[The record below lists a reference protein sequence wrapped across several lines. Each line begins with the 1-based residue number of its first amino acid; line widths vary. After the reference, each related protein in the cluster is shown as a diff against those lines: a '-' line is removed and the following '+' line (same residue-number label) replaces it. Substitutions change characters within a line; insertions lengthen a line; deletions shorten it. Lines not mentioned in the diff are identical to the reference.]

1 MTAQRIYLSTTIPY
15 VNSRAHVGHALEL
28 VQADVLA
35 RHHRR
40 IGDEVRLQSG
50 TDDNSLKNVLAAEA
64 EGISTRE
71 LVNRNAS
78 EFAGLREHLSLSF
91 DDFIRTSSDPRHRP
105 GVERL
110 WRACAASGDLYRKTY
125 EGLYCVG
132 CEQFYAEAELDA
144 GNCPDHGTP
153 PQLVAED
160 NWFFRLSKYAD
171 RLHAEISSGR
181 LRIEPASRR
190 NEVLGFIAGGLEDFS
205 ASRSVARARGWG
217 IGVPG
222 DPSQVIY
229 VWWDALGNYITSL
242 NYGASGRGAH
252 DEGSGDYQRWWAGA
266 DRRVHVVGKGVLR
279 FHAVYWPAI
288 LLAAGEPLPTE
299 IFVHDYLTIDG
310 RKISKSAT
318 ASAGAGNGADG
329 PAASTAVAN
338 GVGGA
343 LDANDPVA
351 LAGAYGVD
359 ALRWWLLRD
368 VPRVGDT
375 DFTVDKLVAR
385 ANEDLANGLGNL
397 VNRVV
402 SLVHSYRNGVVRPCA
417 PPAGTSRWLAAAA
430 SPDNGAS
437 DHGGHDHG
445 VPDHGAPDHG
455 APDHGGTPD
464 WPADAAAVRATL
476 EATPEAVRTAL
487 ARFDFRA
494 AAAAVFQIVEQA
506 NRYVEATAPWHLARA
521 ERSGDAAAGER
532 LDNVLGALVATCRV
546 LAAEIWPFLPDLA
559 ARVAAACDDLGG
571 TLPKPQPVFP
581 RLDVTG
587 PALAGVASP
596 ATVLASTGLA
606 RRGQQYAAV
615 ATDGGP
621 AADPVKVSEVAQCSV
636 A

>member
-1 MTAQRIYLSTTIPY
+1 MTAQRVYLSTTIPY
-15 VNSRAHVGHALEL
+15 VNSRAHIGHALEL

-64 EGISTRE
+64 EGISTRA

-132 CEQFYAEAELDA
+132 CEQFYTEAELDE
-144 GNCPDHGTP
+144 GNCPDHGTA
-153 PQLVAED
+153 PQLVAEE

-190 NEVLGFIAGGLEDFS
+190 NEVLGFIAGGLADFS

-242 NYGASGRGAH
+242 NYGSPGERSV
-252 DEGSGDYQRWWAGA
+252 EYQRWWAGA
-266 DRRVHVVGKGVLR
+266 DQRTHVVGKGVLR

-288 LLAAGEPLPTE
+288 LLSAGEPLPTE
-299 IFVHDYLTIDG
+299 IFVHDYLTVDG
-310 RKISKSAT
+310 RKISKS
-318 ASAGAGNGADG
+318 SAGG
-329 PAASTAVAN
+329 PADSR
-338 GVGGA
+338 
-343 LDANDPVA
+343 DPVA
-351 LAGAYGVD
+351 LAGAYGPD
-359 ALRWWLLRD
+359 ALRWWLLRE

-375 DFTVDKLVAR
+375 DFTVGKLVAR

-397 VNRVV
+397 INRVV
-402 SLVHSYRNGVVRPCA
+402 SLVHSYRNGAVRPCA
-417 PPAGTSRWLAAAA
+417 RPTGTSRWLAAAA
-430 SPDNGAS
+430 G
-437 DHGGHDHG
+437 
-445 VPDHGAPDHG
+445 PDHGAAGG
-455 APDHGGTPD
+455 AAAPA
-464 WPADAAAVRATL
+464 WPADAAALFQAIQR
-476 EATPEAVRTAL
+476 TPQAVSTAL

-494 AAAAVFQIVEQA
+494 AAAAVFEIVEQA
-506 NRYVEATAPWHLARA
+506 NRYVEVAAPWHLARA
-521 ERSGDAAAGER
+521 ERAGDTGAGDTGASDTGAGAR
-532 LDNVLGALVATCRV
+532 LDQVLGALVAACQV
-546 LAAEIWPFLPDLA
+546 LAAEIWPFVPDLA
-559 ARVAAACDDLGG
+559 ARVAAACHDFDG
-571 TLPKPQPVFP
+571 TLPRPQPVFP
-581 RLDVTG
+581 RIDTVE
-587 PALAGVASP
+587 AS
-596 ATVLASTGLA
+596 LGA
-606 RRGQQYAAV
+606 RRAR
-615 ATDGGP
+615 
-621 AADPVKVSEVAQCSV
+621 VSEVA
-636 A
+636 

>member
-1 MTAQRIYLSTTIPY
+1 MTAQRVYISTTIPY

-40 IGDEVRLQSG
+40 IGDDVRLQSG
-50 TDDNSLKNVLAAEA
+50 TDDNSLKNVLAAAA

-110 WRACAASGDLYRKTY
+110 WRACAASGDLYRKSY
-125 EGLYCVG
+125 QGLYCIG
-132 CEQFYAEAELDA
+132 CEQFYTEAELDA

-153 PQLVAED
+153 PQLVAEE

-171 RLHAEISSGR
+171 RLREEISSGR

-217 IGVPG
+217 IPVPG

-242 NYGASGRGAH
+242 NYAAGPGRSDA
-252 DEGSGDYQRWWAGA
+252 DYQRWWAGA
-266 DRRVHVVGKGVLR
+266 DRRTHVVGKGVLR

-288 LLAAGEPLPTE
+288 LLSAGEPLPTE
-299 IFVHDYLTIDG
+299 IFVHDYLTVDG
-310 RKISKSAT
+310 RKISKSA
-318 ASAGAGNGADG
+318 AGAD
-329 PAASTAVAN
+329 S
-338 GVGGA
+338 
-343 LDANDPVA
+343 NDPVA
-351 LAGAYGVD
+351 LAGSYGAD

-402 SLVHSYRNGVVRPCA
+402 SLVHTYRNGAVRPCA
-417 PPAGTSRWLAAAA
+417 RPAGTSRWLAAAT
-430 SPDNGAS
+430 G
-437 DHGGHDHG
+437 
-445 VPDHGAPDHG
+445 PDHGSPG
-455 APDHGGTPD
+455 
-464 WPADAAAVRATL
+464 WPADAAALRDTI
-476 EATPEAVRTAL
+476 ERTPEAVRAAL
-487 ARFDFRA
+487 ARFDFRTA
-494 AAAAVFQIVEQA
+494 ATAVLAIVEQA

-521 ERSGDAAAGER
+521 ERAGDAAAGER
-532 LDNVLGALVATCRV
+532 LDQVLGALIATCQI
-546 LAAEIWPFLPDLA
+546 LASEIWPFLPDLA
-559 ARVAAACDDLGG
+559 ARVATACNDFDGK
-571 TLPKPQPVFP
+571 LPRPRPVFP
-581 RLDVTG
+581 RIEVIG
-587 PALAGVASP
+587 PALGRAHP
-596 ATVLASTGLA
+596 
-606 RRGQQYAAV
+606 QYASV
-615 ATDGGP
+615 ATGSGRP
-621 AADPVKVSEVAQCSV
+621 AAGRVKVSEVA
-636 A
+636 

>member
-1 MTAQRIYLSTTIPY
+1 MTAQRVYLSTTIPY
-15 VNSRAHVGHALEL
+15 VNSRAHIGHALEL

-64 EGISTRE
+64 AGISTRA

-125 EGLYCVG
+125 RGLYCVG
-132 CEQFYAEAELDA
+132 CEQFYTDAELDA
-144 GNCPDHGTP
+144 GTCPDHGTP
-153 PQLVAED
+153 PQLVAEE

-190 NEVLGFIAGGLEDFS
+190 NEVLGFIAGGLADFS
-205 ASRSVARARGWG
+205 VSRSVARARGWG
-217 IGVPG
+217 IEVPG

-242 NYGASGRGAH
+242 NYGSPGERSA
-252 DEGSGDYQRWWAGA
+252 EYQRWWAGA
-266 DRRVHVVGKGVLR
+266 DQRTHVVGKGVLR

-288 LLAAGEPLPTE
+288 LLSAGEPLPTE
-299 IFVHDYLTIDG
+299 IFVHDYLTVDG
-310 RKISKSAT
+310 RKISKS
-318 ASAGAGNGADG
+318 SAGGVEDG
-329 PAASTAVAN
+329 SAAESR
-338 GVGGA
+338 
-343 LDANDPVA
+343 DPVA
-351 LAGAYGVD
+351 LVSTYGPD
-359 ALRWWLLRD
+359 ALRWWLLRE

-402 SLVHSYRNGVVRPCA
+402 SLVHSYRNGAVRPCA
-417 PPAGTSRWLAAAA
+417 RPAGTSRWLAAAA
-430 SPDNGAS
+430 G
-437 DHGGHDHG
+437 
-445 VPDHGAPDHG
+445 PDHGAPDHG
-455 APDHGGTPD
+455 APDHGAAPE
-464 WPADAAAVRATL
+464 WPADAAELRETIQR
-476 EATPEAVRTAL
+476 TPGAVRTAL

-494 AAAAVFQIVEQA
+494 AAAAVFEIVEQA
-506 NRYVEATAPWHLARA
+506 NRYVEIAAPWHLARA
-521 ERSGDAAAGER
+521 ERAGDTAAGAR
-532 LDNVLGALVATCRV
+532 LDEVLGALIAACQV
-546 LAAEIWPFLPDLA
+546 LAAEIWPFVPDLA
-559 ARVAAACDDLGG
+559 ARVAAACHDFDG
-571 TLPKPQPVFP
+571 TLPRPQPVFP
-581 RLDVTG
+581 RIDTVE
-587 PALAGVASP
+587 ASLAP
-596 ATVLASTGLA
+596 RQAT
-606 RRGQQYAAV
+606 
-615 ATDGGP
+615 
-621 AADPVKVSEVAQCSV
+621 VSEVA
-636 A
+636 

>member
-1 MTAQRIYLSTTIPY
+1 MTAQRVYLSTTIPY
-15 VNSRAHVGHALEL
+15 VNSRAHIGHALEL

-110 WRACAASGDLYRKTY
+110 WRACAASADLYRKSY
-125 EGLYCVG
+125 EGRYCVG
-132 CEQFYAEAELDA
+132 CEQFYTDAELDA
-144 GNCPDHGTP
+144 GTCPDHGTA
-153 PQLVAED
+153 PQLVAEE

-171 RLHAEISSGR
+171 RLHEEISSGR

-190 NEVLGFIAGGLEDFS
+190 NEVLGFIAGGLADFS

-242 NYGASGRGAH
+242 NYGSPGERSA
-252 DEGSGDYQRWWAGA
+252 EYQRWWAGA

-288 LLAAGEPLPTE
+288 LLSAGLPLPTE
-299 IFVHDYLTIDG
+299 IFVHDYLTVDG
-310 RKISKSAT
+310 RKISKSN
-318 ASAGAGNGADG
+318 AGGVAD
-329 PAASTAVAN
+329 SSR
-338 GVGGA
+338 
-343 LDANDPVA
+343 DPVA
-351 LAGAYGVD
+351 LASAYGPD
-359 ALRWWLLRD
+359 ALRWWLLRE

-402 SLVHSYRNGVVRPCA
+402 SLVHSDRNGAVRPCA
-417 PPAGTSRWLAAAA
+417 RPAGTSRWLAAAA
-430 SPDNGAS
+430 G
-437 DHGGHDHG
+437 
-445 VPDHGAPDHG
+445 PDHGAPDHG
-455 APDHGGTPD
+455 APDHGAPDHGAADHGAAPD
-464 WPADAAAVRATL
+464 WPADAAGLRATI
-476 EATPEAVRTAL
+476 ERTPGAVRTAL

-494 AAAAVFQIVEQA
+494 AAAAVFEIVEEA
-506 NRYVEATAPWHLARA
+506 NRYVEVAAPWHLARA
-521 ERSGDAAAGER
+521 ERAGDAAAGAR
-532 LDNVLGALVATCRV
+532 LDQVLGALIAACQV
-546 LAAEIWPFLPDLA
+546 LAAEIWPFVPDLA
-559 ARVAAACDDLGG
+559 ARVAAACHDFDG
-571 TLPKPQPVFP
+571 TLPRPQPVFP
-581 RLDVTG
+581 RIDTVE
-587 PALAGVASP
+587 AS
-596 ATVLASTGLA
+596 LSA
-606 RRGQQYAAV
+606 RRAI
-615 ATDGGP
+615 
-621 AADPVKVSEVAQCSV
+621 VSEVA
-636 A
+636 

>member
-64 EGISTRE
+64 EGVATRE

-132 CEQFYAEAELDA
+132 CEQFYTEAELDA
-144 GNCPDHGTP
+144 GNCPDHGMP
-153 PQLVAED
+153 PQLVAEE

-252 DEGSGDYQRWWAGA
+252 DERSGDYQRWWAGA
-266 DRRVHVVGKGVLR
+266 DRRIHVVGKGVLR

-288 LLAAGEPLPTE
+288 LLSAGEPLPTE

-310 RKISKSAT
+310 RKISKSAA
-318 ASAGAGNGADG
+318 ASAGASNGQGG
-329 PAASTAVAN
+329 PAGSTGAAN

-343 LDANDPVA
+343 PDANDPVA

-375 DFTVDKLVAR
+375 DFTVDKLVSR

-402 SLVHSYRNGVVRPCA
+402 SLVHSYRNGLVRPCA

-430 SPDNGAS
+430 SPDHRRP
-437 DHGGHDHG
+437 DHGA
-445 VPDHGAPDHG
+445 PDPGAPDHG
-455 APDHGGTPD
+455 APDLGGSPD

-521 ERSGDAAAGER
+521 ERAGDAAAGER
-532 LDNVLGALVATCRV
+532 LDKVLGALVATCRV

-559 ARVAAACDDLGG
+559 ARVAAACDDIGG
-571 TLPKPQPVFP
+571 ILPKAQRVFP
-581 RLDVTG
+581 RLDASG
-587 PALAGVASP
+587 PALAGVASR
-596 ATVLASTGLA
+596 ATVLASTGLG
-606 RRGQQYAAV
+606 RRRQQYAAV

-621 AADPVKVSEVAQCSV
+621 AAEPVKVSEVA
-636 A
+636 